1 MISET
6 LKFIYPANG
15 NAGPVK
21 VVFHAACLLGI
32 ESTIKKYWKKQKSY
46 AKNISCSVILT
57 VIISHT
63 IMIGYCF

>member
-21 VVFHAACLLGI
+21 VGFHAACLLGI
-32 ESTIKKYWKKQKSY
+32 ESTIKEYWKKHESY
-46 AKNISCSVILT
+46 ARNTSTSVIFT
-57 VIISHT
+57 VIISQT
-63 IMIGYCF
+63 ILTGYCF